1 MDTFATKIINFYSTL
16 EFKGTLPPGISI
28 MNPFKENAEIIPV
41 ITKFYGKFYNDNY
54 QRHLILG
61 INPGRFGAG
70 VTGIPF
76 TDTKRLSDKCGL
88 SINGLATFE
97 TSSVFVYEMIDE
109 FGGTEKFYSNFY
121 ISSVSPLGFTAPG
134 RNGREVNFNYY
145 DSKRLTEAVYD
156 FMISTIEQQLEF
168 GIKRDICFCL
178 GTGKNFKFI
187 SELNK
192 KLKYFDKIVPLE
204 HPRYI
209 MQYKSKQKQLYI
221 AKYVKELS
229 RS

>member
-192 KLKYFDKIVPLE
+192 KLKYFDKIMPLE